1 MNKEILDKLIE
12 SFVNEQKGGIE
23 TTSQQS
29 SGGSDDTLG
38 IDISE
43 IANIIVTGT
52 ESENLLRSSDA
63 ALDTLVANSNIS
75 FDYSSAQALADSF
88 RFLDFRS
95 QELLQERCSSLGG
108 LVSKISLAAGLI
120 SILEYFNASTAGFV
134 NEAFIASLMGGQSI
148 PAGQGGIEDI
158 VVENGRIGISLK
170 TKDTEKLGG
179 SIRSLCETLGIPY
192 VHDGKNAPSP
202 MRDDTVVRTVMDNR
216 GKTTHFV
223 QPNGP
228 LFEGGLYYLS
238 FIKASGGNNF
248 AVKTLKITKEDV
260 ITSRSR
266 LYKKKAS
273 DPDDLG
279 DFYYIGTLK
288 NILKK
293 VTLLRTV
300 QEQGSYVME
309 TSLTSDDFNEV
320 LSREIREVFESLK
333 TLDAWFGQMK
343 QKLISYVSTL
353 EKTNF
358 DELQQH
364 LDAGSEFTF
373 KAFSVNSC
381 PENQVQT
388 QVTENKNNSD
398 FSLDKFLEE
407 VIIKYMNS

>member
-12 SFVNEQKGGIE
+12 SFVNEQKGGVE
-23 TTSQQS
+23 ATTQQT
-29 SGGSDDTLG
+29 SGTSDSLG
-38 IDISE
+38 LDISE

-52 ESENLLRSSDA
+52 ESENLLKSTDA
-63 ALDTLVANSNIS
+63 ALDTLVANSSIT

-88 RFLDFRS
+88 SFLDFRS

-120 SILEYFNASTAGFV
+120 SILEYFNAATGGFV
-134 NEAFIASLMGGQSI
+134 NEAFVASLMNGQSV
-148 PAGQGGIEDI
+148 PAGAGGIEDI
-158 VVENGRIGISLK
+158 VVQNGTIGISLK
-170 TKDTEKLGG
+170 TKTTEDLGG
-179 SIRSLCETLGIPY
+179 SLANLCETLGIKYFKVAEKKPIAQRSDTQIISKK
-192 VHDGKNAPSP
+192 VTVDGEKKLA
-202 MRDDTVVRTVMDNR
+202 
-216 GKTTHFV
+216 HFV
-223 QPNGP
+223 TPNGP

-238 FIKASGGNNF
+238 FVKAGSGGNF
-248 AVKTLKITKEDV
+248 AIKTYKVTTRDVVKSAARTRSGGIAGGGFYKLETL
-260 ITSRSR
+260 S
-266 LYKKKAS
+266 
-273 DPDDLG
+273 
-279 DFYYIGTLK
+279 
-288 NILKK
+288 NILKDK
-293 VTLLRTV
+293 TAR
-300 QEQGSYVME
+300 ESIREKGSFVMQ
-309 TSLTSDDFNEV
+309 TSLTAEDFNNV
-320 LSREIREVFESLK
+320 LTAEIREVFESLK

-407 VIIKYMNS
+407 VIIKYINS

>member
-12 SFVNEQKGGIE
+12 SFVNEQKGGVE

-134 NEAFIASLMGGQSI
+134 NEAFIASLMGGQSV
-148 PAGQGGIEDI
+148 PVGEGGIEDI

-179 SIRSLCETLGIPY
+179 SMRSLCETLGIPY
-192 VHDGKNAPSP
+192 LHDGKNAPSP

-216 GKTTHFV
+216 GKTRYFV

-273 DPDDLG
+273 DP
-279 DFYYIGTLK
+279 
-288 NILKK
+288 
-293 VTLLRTV
+293 R
-300 QEQGSYVME
+300 
-309 TSLTSDDFNEV
+309 
-320 LSREIREVFESLK
+320 
-333 TLDAWFGQMK
+333 
-343 QKLISYVSTL
+343 
-353 EKTNF
+353 
-358 DELQQH
+358 
-364 LDAGSEFTF
+364 
-373 KAFSVNSC
+373 
-381 PENQVQT
+381 
-388 QVTENKNNSD
+388 
-398 FSLDKFLEE
+398 
-407 VIIKYMNS
+407 

>member
-1 MNKEILDKLIE
+1 M
-12 SFVNEQKGGIE
+12 
-23 TTSQQS
+23 
-29 SGGSDDTLG
+29 
-38 IDISE
+38 
-43 IANIIVTGT
+43 
-52 ESENLLRSSDA
+52 
-63 ALDTLVANSNIS
+63 
-75 FDYSSAQALADSF
+75 
-88 RFLDFRS
+88 
-95 QELLQERCSSLGG
+95 
-108 LVSKISLAAGLI
+108 
-120 SILEYFNASTAGFV
+120 
-134 NEAFIASLMGGQSI
+134 
-148 PAGQGGIEDI
+148 
-158 VVENGRIGISLK
+158 
-170 TKDTEKLGG
+170 
-179 SIRSLCETLGIPY
+179 
-192 VHDGKNAPSP
+192 
-202 MRDDTVVRTVMDNR
+202 
-216 GKTTHFV
+216 
-223 QPNGP
+223 
-228 LFEGGLYYLS
+228 
-238 FIKASGGNNF
+238 
-248 AVKTLKITKEDV
+248 
-260 ITSRSR
+260 
-266 LYKKKAS
+266 YKKKAS